1 MYAYASYPV
10 NSHANELG
18 TSILWFIFL
27 DYSQLIDSLAFKL
40 RVQINHCLWIFKVM
54 PLLMGDTNPFHPQ
67 CVKFQPLPVLFN
79 PPWLRMQQSA
89 LCRIAALEKFG
100 AASSCCLLST
110 DIREHGIASGSVEG
124 RHYCCQ
130 HSGWLCWGCS
140 SRNHAQLTPA
150 PCCHGSC
157 GHRGAS
163 GTCWL

>member
-79 PPWLRMQQSA
+79 PPWLGMQQSA

-100 AASSCCLLST
+100 AAYLALTSESMELHQDLWKEDIIAASTQADCVGAAAAGTMHSS
-110 DIREHGIASGSVEG
+110 H
-124 RHYCCQ
+124 Q
-130 HSGWLCWGCS
+130 H
-140 SRNHAQLTPA
+140 
-150 PCCHGSC
+150 HGSC

>member
-40 RVQINHCLWIFKVM
+40 RVQITHCLWIFKVM
-54 PLLMGDTNPFHPQ
+54 PLLKGDTNPFHPQ

-79 PPWLRMQQSA
+79 PPWLGMQQSA
-89 LCRIAALEKFG
+89 LSAEQLHLQNLGLQAAAAYLALTSESMELHQDLWKENLIAASTQAGCVG
-100 AASSCCLLST
+100 AAAAGTMHSS
-110 DIREHGIASGSVEG
+110 H
-124 RHYCCQ
+124 Q
-130 HSGWLCWGCS
+130 H
-140 SRNHAQLTPA
+140 
-150 PCCHGSC
+150 HGSC
-157 GHRGAS
+157 GHKGAC